1 MKAVVMAGGEG
12 SRLRPLTSRLPKP
25 LVPIAN
31 KPVMEHIITLLRDSG
46 IRYVVAT
53 VHYLADEI
61 EAYFGDGS
69 DFGLSISYTVED
81 TPLGTAGAVKL
92 TQHLVEDDDV
102 LVISGDAL
110 TDFDVRALIDHH
122 TSSGNDVTIG
132 LKRVSNPL
140 EFGVV
145 ITDGKG
151 YITRFLEKPSWG
163 EVFSDTINTGI
174 YVLNPE
180 VFARMERGRVYDF
193 SKDIFPRMLH
203 EGKRLGGYV
212 IDGYWMDVGNLQQ
225 YQQANYDTL
234 SGVVRSR
241 PQGVEIAPG
250 VWAARNARIDP
261 SAKLTG
267 PVILGEDV
275 QVGTNAI
282 VEGPAC
288 IGDRSVISDR
298 ASVVRSVI
306 WRDVYIG
313 EDSILTDCI
322 IADRT
327 IVKDH
332 VKVGE
337 GTVVGKGCTI
347 GSGASVRANL
357 LIWPEKTVASGSIVS
372 MSLIY
377 GTKWPGSLF
386 GGVGVSGLANLEVT
400 PEYAVR
406 LGQAFGSSL
415 PRGAVATISR
425 DTHPVSRIMSR
436 CVGAGLM
443 STGVNVEELR
453 SFPLPL
459 SRFETQGRGDGGVH
473 VRISPN
479 DSNAVLFEFLDGS
492 GVNVDKSA
500 ERKIEGLFF
509 REDFRRVPLA
519 DVGTIGF
526 PARSL
531 ERYTNAFRRALSS
544 SHVKDANFRIV
555 IDYAYGNVAL
565 VLPRIMN
572 VLGVETIALNAYF
585 DEEQTHPQVN
595 GRDRHLEQLSDIVT
609 SLKADLGVLVDHDGE
624 TFSLVDDLGRI
635 ISGDRLL
642 ALMTLLVARARPNAR
657 IAVPVTAPRAIETI
671 ASEFGATVVRTK
683 SDRRSVMEIAKEEG
697 DRLSF
702 AGSASYEVIFP
713 EMHPVFDALYASA
726 KVLDL
731 LAREK
736 RKLSTLVD
744 LLPSWYMASRSVSCP
759 WEHKGRIMRT
769 LIDEQSGRTV
779 LLDGVRIDTGDGGW
793 VLVLPDSSD
802 PEFKV
807 LAEGSTSQAAIGYV
821 DSMSSHI
828 ADLVNA

>member
-1 MKAVVMAGGEG
+1 MAGGEG

-31 KPVMEHIITLLRDSG
+31 KPVMEHIVSLLWDSG
-46 IRYVVAT
+46 IECVVAT

-102 LVISGDAL
+102 LIISGDAM
-110 TDFDVRALIDHH
+110 TDFNIRALMEHH
-122 TSSGNDVTIG
+122 TSTGNDVTIG
-132 LKRVSNPL
+132 LKRVNNPL

-145 ITDGKG
+145 ITDEAGH
-151 YITRFLEKPSWG
+151 ITRFLEKPSWG

-174 YVLNPE
+174 YVLKPQIFE
-180 VFARMERGRVYDF
+180 RMERGKVYDF

-203 EGKRLGGYV
+203 DGKRLGGYI
-212 IDGYWMDVGNLQQ
+212 IDDYWMDVGNLEQ
-225 YQQANYDTL
+225 YQQANFDALT
-234 SGVVRSR
+234 GVVRTK
-241 PQGVEIAPG
+241 PQGVQIAPG
-250 VWAARNARIDP
+250 VWIARSARVDP
-261 SAKLTG
+261 TAKLTG

-275 QVGTNAI
+275 RVGASAV

-298 ASVVRSVI
+298 VNLVRTVI
-306 WRDVYIG
+306 WRDVYVG
-313 EDSILTDCI
+313 EDSNLTDCI
-322 IADRT
+322 VADRT

-332 VKVGE
+332 VKIAE

-357 LIWPEKTVASGSIVS
+357 RIWPDKTIASGSIVS

-406 LGQAFGSSL
+406 LGQAFGSAL
-415 PRGAVATISR
+415 QRGGVATVSR

-436 CVGAGLM
+436 CIGAGLM
-443 STGVNVEELR
+443 STGINVEELR
-453 SFPLPL
+453 SYPLPL
-459 SRFETQGRGDGGVH
+459 SRFETQGRAVGGVH
-473 VRISPN
+473 VRISPADPN
-479 DSNAVLFEFLDGS
+479 SVLFEFLDGN

-509 REDFRRVPLA
+509 REDFRRVPLG
-519 DVGTIGF
+519 DVGVIGF

-544 SHVKDANFRIV
+544 TRLNEANFRIV

-572 VLGVETIALNAYF
+572 ALGVETIALNAYF
-585 DEEQTHPQVN
+585 DEEHTHTPVE
-595 GRDRHLEQLSDIVT
+595 GRDRHLEQLSDIVI
-609 SLKADLGVLVDHDGE
+609 SLKADLGILVDHDGE

-642 ALMTLLVARARPNAR
+642 ALLTLLVARSRPNAR
-657 IAVPVTAPRAIETI
+657 IAVPVTAPQAIETI
-671 ASEFGATVVRTK
+671 ASDFGATVVRTK
-683 SDRRSVMEIAKEEG
+683 SDGRSVMEIAQKEGEK
-697 DRLSF
+697 LAF
-702 AGSASYEVIFP
+702 AGSAGYEVIFP

-731 LAREK
+731 LAGEK

-744 LLPSWYMASRSVSCP
+744 LLPSWYMATRSVSCP

-769 LIDEQSGRTV
+769 LIDEQSGRRTAM
-779 LLDGVRIDTGDGGW
+779 LDGVRIDTGDGGW

-807 LAEGSTSQAAIGYV
+807 LAEGSSPQAALGYV
-821 DSMSSHI
+821 DSMSDHI
-828 ADLVNA
+828 TELVNA